1 MPRIE
6 DYALIG
12 DLQTAALVSHEGSVD
27 WACFPRFDSG
37 ACFAALL
44 GGSEHGRWQIAPSS
58 GIRRSERRYRH
69 DTLVLETYLEADE
82 GAVRLIDF
90 MPPRGKAPDI
100 VRIIEGVRGRVPMRS
115 ELVIRYDY
123 GTIVPW
129 VQRVD
134 DTRIAIAGPDA
145 LCFRTPI
152 DVHGENM
159 TTVGDFAVAAGDR
172 VPFVLTWF
180 PSHEQIPEE
189 VDAEQALRDTVEYW
203 NDWAARCDHAGSYH
217 QDVHSSLLV
226 LKALTY
232 APTGGIVAAPTTSL
246 PEQIG
251 GVRNW
256 DYRFCWLRDATLT
269 LVAMLNA
276 GYKDEA
282 IAWRDWLLR
291 AVAGDPADLQIMYGL
306 AGERRLDERE
316 LDWLPGYEGSR
327 PVRVGNEAS
336 EQLQLDVYGEVLD
349 ALFEARLHGA
359 RPSPPAWSIVR
370 AMVTWLEDG
379 WQLEDSGIWE
389 VRGPPRH
396 FTHSKVMAW
405 VAFDRGCRFIEH
417 FGWEGP
423 LDRWRAVREQV
434 RAEVLE
440 RAYDAERRT
449 FTQSYGSRELDASVL
464 LMPFVGF
471 LPADDERMVGTVEAI
486 REELTVDGLVRRY
499 DDSKTAHRGV
509 RPGREAPARELPAG
523 AHAPCGR
530 QHGFHLRARPRTAA
544 AGARHDVSPGV
555 RPSCA

>member
-291 AVAGDPADLQIMYGL
+291 GIPSRPRRQRGIREASA
-306 AGERRLDERE
+306 RRLR
-316 LDWLPGYEGSR
+316 R
-327 PVRVGNEAS
+327 
-336 EQLQLDVYGEVLD
+336 
-349 ALFEARLHGA
+349 GA
-359 RPSPPAWSIVR
+359 RR
-370 AMVTWLEDG
+370 AL
-379 WQLEDSGIWE
+379 
-389 VRGPPRH
+389 RG
-396 FTHSKVMAW
+396 
-405 VAFDRGCRFIEH
+405 
-417 FGWEGP
+417 
-423 LDRWRAVREQV
+423 
-434 RAEVLE
+434 
-440 RAYDAERRT
+440 
-449 FTQSYGSRELDASVL
+449 
-464 LMPFVGF
+464 
-471 LPADDERMVGTVEAI
+471 
-486 REELTVDGLVRRY
+486 
-499 DDSKTAHRGV
+499 
-509 RPGREAPARELPAG
+509 APARGTPEPAG
-523 AHAPCGR
+523 VVDRPRDGHVARGRLAARGLRDLGGTRAAAPLHALEGDGLGR
-530 QHGFHLRARPRTAA
+530 IRSRLPVHRALRLGGAARPLARGPR
-544 AGARHDVSPGV
+544 AGARRG
-555 RPSCA
+555 A